1 MKYTVIW
8 SESAEKQ
15 LKRFDRIIIKQIY
28 RKVCEL
34 ADDPYRNTRKLVG
47 QDGYRL
53 RVGDYRVIYRID
65 NNKLEILILKAGH
78 RKKHLLEKK
87 MGLP

>member
-1 MKYTVIW
+1 MKYVVIW

-15 LKRFDRIIIKQIY
+15 LNKLDRTIAKQIY
-28 RKVCEL
+28 RKVGEL

-65 NNKLEILILKAGH
+65 NNKLEIFILKAGH
-78 RKKHLLEKK
+78 RKNIY
-87 MGLP
+87 